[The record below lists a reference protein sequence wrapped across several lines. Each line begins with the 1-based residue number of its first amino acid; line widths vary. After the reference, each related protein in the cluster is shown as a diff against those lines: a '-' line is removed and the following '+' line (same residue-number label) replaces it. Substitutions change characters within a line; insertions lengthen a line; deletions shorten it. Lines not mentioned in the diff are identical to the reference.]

1 MFGKYNRRATYIPYI
16 IFLLFS
22 FAMFVYGEIMDK
34 AYAVYLILSCIVLTY
49 ILLSKKFS
57 YTQRGYCTAFLM
69 LVTLTWFAAK
79 MNCMGAMHLSFLF
92 VIALN
97 SFYNSIGV
105 NVAEILYMT
114 AYFVGYALFR
124 PGSLTASSGSEQW
137 LVMRFFILYVG
148 WITLTLA
155 ILVQKKNIR
164 VAMEKSKMAEKA
176 NRVKS
181 DFLANMSH
189 EIRTP
194 MNAILGMVEL
204 ALRSDMSEESREYVR
219 NIRSAGRNLLD
230 IINDILDFS
239 KIESGKMDIND
250 FEYEVMSL
258 INDVV
263 NVTRNPN
270 LKNDVEFIV
279 DAAPDI
285 PRVLFGDEVKI
296 KQVILNFL
304 SNAIKF
310 TNQGTV
316 TIKISFLKKEYGI
329 NLRVSIKDTGIG
341 IRERDIEKLF
351 NSFQQLDTH
360 KNRRVEGTGLGL
372 CVSKNFVELMGGFV
386 NVESEYGKG
395 SEFSFIIPQNVI
407 DKNPCVCI
415 NNAEIYNVLVI
426 EANDC
431 VRNSV
436 KKSLDELDVANQSC
450 KTVEEAE
457 KIIAKNKFT
466 HVFMEYKDYMKH
478 KEAFVNNKDF
488 EIIALYGAKENIEH
502 CKDIRCL
509 CKPVYHLTIAK
520 ALSGAIAKNNSL
532 LFDETYRNRF
542 TAPTAKILLVDD
554 NQVNLRV
561 AEGLLRPYNMNV
573 YMVTSGMEAIDK
585 IREEKFDIVFM
596 DHMMPIMDGVE
607 TTKEI
612 RKMSGDYFKN
622 LPIIALTANAVN
634 GARDFFINS
643 GMNDFVSKP
652 IEMRDISA
660 KLKQWLPQDKI
671 KDIRENSDNV
681 INSSLPNLESTV
693 LANVDCDIDFQKGIA
708 NCGGNTEVYLS
719 VVKVYIDDIDEKS
732 EHIRTLV
739 AENNINDYTI
749 EVHAL
754 KSASRSIGANSVA
767 ELAEKLELAGKNN
780 DSSKIVNETDL
791 FIEKYKALKKPLV
804 EYFEKYK
811 NDTEI
816 FADEK
821 NQEYVIEKND
831 EMTAQNIGLIRDKT
845 LLFNDMT
852 EECTTAEKSRAKS
865 AEYIGGEQCTYSYE
879 DGDGGNPFSELERLL
894 ARENSVEYADNANK
908 SQEEMGKTSEQ
919 GQCANEEKIKNNETA
934 EQVGLKVKNFTAV
947 DAWNYQYD
955 FTPFGELEA
964 LEAGGFA
971 RKAEKDSAQAENE
984 IENNQLG
991 IKIDEDSILED
1002 VFNFENVFSEL
1013 NRLEMKPSDATTEE
1027 KFGFSVNSADTFNN
1041 IEFQREIAKPADIN
1055 VASDGVNRVISEVRR
1070 LAKFEK
1076 VLDADVM
1083 GKSSL
1088 ENKRKIVGN
1097 DVMDKIHKEILPN
1110 SISADISKYSEL
1122 CFKIKEF
1129 KACVDDL
1136 DIPLA
1141 EKKLYDI
1148 GTYGVVQEKYKKEF
1162 AKIAKLMK
1170 AFEYD
1175 TVSVL
1180 CGRWI
1185 KIIERECSL

>member
-1 MFGKYNRRATYIPYI
+1 MFGEYNRRATYIPYV

-34 AYAVYLILSCIVLTY
+34 AYAIYLIASCVVLTY

-69 LVTLTWFAAK
+69 LVTLTWFSAK

-92 VIALN
+92 VITLN

-105 NVAEILYMT
+105 NVAEIVYMT
-114 AYFVGYALFR
+114 LYFVGYALFR
-124 PGSLTASSGSEQW
+124 PGSLSASAGSEEW

-148 WITLTLA
+148 WVTLTLA

-164 VAMEKSKMAEKA
+164 TAMEKSKMAEKA

-263 NVTRNPN
+263 NITRNPN

-279 DAAPDI
+279 DADPDI

-310 TNQGTV
+310 TNRGTITV
-316 TIKISFLKKEYGI
+316 KISFLKKDYGI
-329 NLRVSIKDTGIG
+329 NLRVSVKDTGIG

-372 CVSKNFVELMGGFV
+372 SVSKQFVELMGGFV
-386 NVESEYGKG
+386 NVESVYGKG
-395 SEFSFIIPQNVI
+395 SEFSFIVPQNVI
-407 DKNPCVCI
+407 DKKPCVYI
-415 NNAEIYNVLVI
+415 DNAENYNVLVI
-426 EANDC
+426 EPNVC
-431 VRNSV
+431 VRNSIE
-436 KKSLDELDVANQSC
+436 KSLNDLKIANQSC
-450 KTVEEAE
+450 GTIDEAE
-457 KIIAKNKFT
+457 KIISENEFT
-466 HVFMEYKDYMKH
+466 HIFVEYKDYIKR
-478 KEAFVNNKDF
+478 KTAFGNAKKAD
-488 EIIALYGAKENIEH
+488 IIALYDAKEAVKHSE
-502 CKDIRCL
+502 DFRCL
-509 CKPVYHLTIAK
+509 CKPVYHLTVAK
-520 ALSGAIAKNNSL
+520 ALSGATVKNNSVM
-532 LFDETYRNRF
+532 FSEAYRNRF
-542 TAPTAKILLVDD
+542 TAPNAKILLVDD
-554 NQVNLRV
+554 NLVNLRV
-561 AEGLLRPYNMNV
+561 AEGLLRPYNMDI

-607 TTKEI
+607 TTKAI
-612 RKMSGDYFKN
+612 RNMSGKYYKN

-634 GARDFFINS
+634 GAREFFLKS

-652 IEMRDISA
+652 IEMRDIAA
-660 KLKQWLPQDKI
+660 KLKQWLPPSKI
-671 KDIRENSDNV
+671 VDIRDSLDTNVKSDEKRDLNGL
-681 INSSLPNLESTV
+681 SKADKDL
-693 LANVDCDIDFQKGIA
+693 DFEKGIA
-708 NCGGNTEVYLS
+708 NCGGNKEVYLS
-719 VVKVYIDDIDEKS
+719 VLKVYTDDIDEKA
-732 EHIRTLV
+732 ELV
-739 AENNINDYTI
+739 RSLAAKDNLKDYTI

-754 KSASRSIGANSVA
+754 KSASRSIGASSVA
-767 ELAEKLELAGKNN
+767 DFAEKLEKAGKNN
-780 DSSKIVNETDL
+780 DTATIKTETEL
-791 FIEKYKALKKPLV
+791 FVKEYSALKSAIS
-804 EYFEKYK
+804 EYCDSK
-811 NDTEI
+811 TESEDNAI
-816 FADEK
+816 K
-821 NQEYVIEKND
+821 
-831 EMTAQNIGLIRDKT
+831 
-845 LLFNDMT
+845 
-852 EECTTAEKSRAKS
+852 AEKGDCKV
-865 AEYIGGEQCTYSYE
+865 EKKDIGVANLNFENVYCDS
-879 DGDGGNPFSELERLL
+879 DNPFGELEKLL
-894 ARENSVEYADNANK
+894 ANDVGSEMPEELEISSRGDESTVEPSLKQDKNGTKTDK
-908 SQEEMGKTSEQ
+908 SIEISDCE
-919 GQCANEEKIKNNETA
+919 
-934 EQVGLKVKNFTAV
+934 VKNFDA
-947 DAWNYQYD
+947 DEAWNYQYD

-971 RKAEKDSAQAENE
+971 RKAKKDSVQSEKE
-984 IENNQLG
+984 LDSDILG
-991 IKIDEDSILED
+991 VRIDEDKILED
-1002 VFNFENVFSEL
+1002 MFDCDDAFGEL
-1013 NRLEMKPSDATTEE
+1013 NRIESLGIDAGEAK
-1027 KFGFSVNSADTFNN
+1027 KFGFSVNSADTFDN
-1041 IEFQREIAKPADIN
+1041 IEFQREPAEPPDIS

-1070 LAKFEK
+1070 LAKFER
-1076 VLDADVM
+1076 VLDADVSSSF
-1083 GKSSL
+1083 KSEVGIVADDVIESL
-1088 ENKRKIVGN
+1088 
-1097 DVMDKIHKEILPN
+1097 HKEIMPN
-1110 SISADISKYSEL
+1110 SVSADITKYSEL
-1122 CFKIKEF
+1122 CFKLKEF
-1129 KACVDDL
+1129 KTSVDAL

-1148 GTYGVVQEKYKKEF
+1148 GLYGVVQEKYKKEF
-1162 AKIAKLMK
+1162 AKITKLMK
-1170 AFEYD
+1170 DFEYD
-1175 TVSVL
+1175 AVSVI

-1185 KIIERECSL
+1185 KLIERECSL